1 MREVILLLTVIA
13 ATLVVASGVALA
25 VSTQGGPRNDV
36 VLGTDGSDHLGG
48 GVGSDTIIG
57 SGGKDFMR
65 GGDLPPPGSPTDPPL
80 PPRWRPPPEAG
91 PNNDDI
97 MTGGTGNDFMSGN
110 RGSDRIVGD
119 TGNDILLDGESAGG
133 AYDIL
138 IGGTGNDFLWPRN
151 TPAGQDL
158 TLCGAGM
165 DVAHVDNADIVIGC
179 EMKWVRDPTNA
190 EVDEYFEQRGLD

>member
-1 MREVILLLTVIA
+1 
-13 ATLVVASGVALA
+13 
-25 VSTQGGPRNDV
+25 
-36 VLGTDGSDHLGG
+36 
-48 GVGSDTIIG
+48 
-57 SGGKDFMR
+57 
-65 GGDLPPPGSPTDPPL
+65 
-80 PPRWRPPPEAG
+80 
-91 PNNDDI
+91 
-97 MTGGTGNDFMSGN
+97 MTGGTGNDFMWGN
-110 RGSDRIVGD
+110 MGSDRIVGG

-179 EMKWVRDPTNA
+179 ETKWVRDPTNA
-190 EVDEYFEQRGLD
+190 EVNQYFKQRGLD

>member
-57 SGGKDFMR
+57 SGG
-65 GGDLPPPGSPTDPPL
+65 
-80 PPRWRPPPEAG
+80 
-91 PNNDDI
+91 
-97 MTGGTGNDFMSGN
+97 NDFMWGN
-110 RGSDRIVGD
+110 MGSDRIVGG

-138 IGGTGNDFLWPRN
+138 IGGAGNDFLWPRN

-190 EVDEYFEQRGLD
+190 EVNEYFKQRGLD